1 MTKERE
7 LLDTALGKEK
17 ADLIIEKGKLV
28 NVYTGEIYKAD
39 IAIKGKR
46 IAYIGEVKH
55 TVGPKTQVIDAS
67 NKYLLPGFIDAHIHI
82 GGTQLTMTR
91 WAEALLANGTTSVA
105 TDLYDIGS
113 VAGVKGIRFSLAEAA
128 EMGLNV
134 LFVLP
139 VIAYMQHNPFGN
151 SGRISEKELFE
162 MLNWPETIGINEPAP
177 DWLIN
182 GDETILRLLDE
193 TLRQGKLVVGH
204 ASDTLGDRLN
214 AYISLGP
221 SSDHECLSGDE
232 AILKLRLGMEIMMRE
247 GSAAVNLVNV
257 VKAITEQKM
266 PSAHFMFCTDERD
279 PVELYELGHLNHTL
293 RKAIRQGL
301 NPVTGV
307 QIATINAARYY
318 RKDHDIGSIT
328 PGRLADIL
336 LTADLTELDLDYVI
350 SKGEIVVENGT
361 YIKPT
366 PKVKYPEFMKCK
378 INLKKP
384 TELKDIAITTDKSK
398 DSVKVR
404 VLHCIDGTLVSERKE
419 AVLRVENGEIQPDA
433 SKDVAKM
440 VVLERHRGTGQIG
453 KAFVSGSR
461 LKHGAFAQTYNPVT
475 NNLVVLG
482 TSDDDILSAIKEIQ
496 RMGGGFVV
504 VDQGKVLASLPLPI
518 LGVLSEQPLET
529 VQKDFKEVLD
539 AIRKLGSPFKSH
551 ILSLGFMAMAY
562 GIPTYK
568 LSEYGL
574 VDIDKLELVDLVI
587 D

>member
-182 GDETILRLLDE
+182 GDETMLRLLDE
-193 TLRQGKLVVGH
+193 TLRQGKLIVGH

-453 KAFVSGSR
+453 KAFVSGFR

>member
-128 EMGLNV
+128 EMGLSV

-182 GDETILRLLDE
+182 GDETMLRLLDE

-336 LTADLTELDLDYVI
+336 LTADLTDLDLDYVI

-453 KAFVSGSR
+453 KAFVSGFR

-482 TSDDDILSAIKEIQ
+482 TSDDDILLAIKEIQ

>member
-453 KAFVSGSR
+453 KAFVSGFR